1 MADNQN
7 LGTIF
12 NSDINGLL
20 INCSGKRCTST
31 EYKNLVNN
39 MLDMGMNV
47 LAQNVGLPDPTIY
60 RSKIATTWD
69 KYHNQVIEA
78 VWGKAAAEKDL
89 QAASMKALLDAG
101 TDPLTI
107 TIETCRE
114 RGALIIASFRMNA
127 EDFYSGELDL
137 YDFGRRH
144 KNLRIPGRNC
154 LDPAHPEVFKHR
166 MDIFTEVANE
176 YDIDGIEFDFK
187 RWYHMI
193 SAPRQNHPILTKM
206 VAQTR
211 QMLAEVAKRKG
222 REKLLLGVRVGASL
236 ETPPDKTKFPGIS
249 HLEANPSCQNQGTDV
264 PTWIKNGYVDY
275 VCPSLFWP
283 RLPGLP
289 YTWEFAELAQGTEV
303 GIYPTVFPL
312 PAWAE
317 DEANPVADSEAARY
331 RHRDEIVKAALQCY
345 DDGADGISTFNW
357 NRDDPE
363 ASAGKKIEYS
373 THYGRKCVGYVRV
386 LRAITPKL
394 ESPQALREEHKPSF
408 LAQEK

>member
-1 MADNQN
+1 MPDNKN

-20 INCSGKRCTST
+20 IHSTGRDATPT
-31 EYKNLVNN
+31 EYKSLVNN

-60 RSKIATTWD
+60 RSKVATTWD
-69 KYHNQVIEA
+69 KYHNQVVEA
-78 VWGKAAAEKDL
+78 VWGKAVAENDL
-89 QAASMKALLDAG
+89 QAVSMKALLNAG
-101 TDPLTI
+101 IDPLTI
-107 TIETCRE
+107 TIEACRE
-114 RGALIIASFRMNA
+114 RGVLIIASYRMNA

-137 YDFGRRH
+137 YDFGRQH
-144 KNLRIPGRNC
+144 KNLRITGTNC

-166 MDIFTEVANE
+166 MEIFTEMANE

-193 SAPRQNHPILTKM
+193 SDPHKNYPILTRM
-206 VAQTR
+206 VAETR
-211 QMLAEVAKRKG
+211 QMLDEVAKRKG
-222 REKLLLGVRVGASL
+222 RERLLLGVRVGASL

-249 HLEANPSCQNQGTDV
+249 HVNANPSCKDQGTDV
-264 PTWIKNGYVDY
+264 STWIKNGDVDY

-289 YTWEFAELAQGTEV
+289 LTKEFVELAKGTQV

-317 DEANPVADSEAARY
+317 DEANPVEDSEEIRC

-345 DDGADGISTFNW
+345 EYGADGISTFNW

-363 ASAGKKIEYS
+363 ANIGQKIAYS
-373 THYGRKCVGYVRV
+373 THYGRRCIGYVKV
-386 LRAITPKL
+386 LRVINPKL
-394 ESPQALREEHKPSF
+394 GSPQALREY
-408 LAQEK
+408 LR